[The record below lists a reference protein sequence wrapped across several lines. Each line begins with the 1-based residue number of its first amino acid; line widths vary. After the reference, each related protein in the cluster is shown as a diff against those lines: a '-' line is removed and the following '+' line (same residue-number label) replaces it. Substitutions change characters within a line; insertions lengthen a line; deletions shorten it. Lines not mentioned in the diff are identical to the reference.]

1 MKKLLVFLLVVC
13 MAVSAV
19 GCNVQN
25 AETSATT
32 SNATV
37 ESSEPATSTTTDS
50 AASAEKEPWNIAF
63 FTMAGS
69 GEFWASVM
77 AGAEKACKEY
87 GVTYTISGPD
97 TETSYEQQISMVE
110 DAITKGAQAICIAV
124 CDAEALVPTL
134 EAAAEKGIK
143 IILFNTSCNYQG
155 LTFIATD
162 NYAAGQ
168 LGGKALGEALG
179 GKGKVCLLGTAST
192 VPSNV
197 DRCEGA
203 KDYLNE
209 NFPDIEVV
217 DTQYC
222 EGDMEKA
229 ISIANDWI
237 TSIPDLAGIF
247 SNNDYSTIAVAN
259 VLEER
264 GKAGQIKHV
273 GFDATETNVV
283 YLESGTT
290 TAIVTQD
297 PGDIGY
303 QSIVCA
309 IKALEGETLE
319 PNIGTNILLVTKDN
333 LNDADVRE
341 ILGF

>member
-1 MKKLLVFLLVVC
+1 MKRILALLLVITLVAALAGC
-13 MAVSAV
+13 GGTQAPASA
-19 GCNVQN
+19 
-25 AETSATT
+25 
-32 SNATV
+32 
-37 ESSEPATSTTTDS
+37 PASQA
-50 AASAEKEPWNIAF
+50 AASAPAAGAGGEGSTPETGESWNVAV
-63 FTMAGS
+63 FTMSGS

-77 AGAEKACKEY
+77 GGAEEACKEY
-87 GVTYTISGPD
+87 GLVYTINGPD
-97 TETSYEQQISMVE
+97 SETSYEQQINMVE

-134 EAAAEKGIK
+134 ESAAEKGIK
-143 IILFNTSCNYQG
+143 IILFNTTCNYEG

-162 NYAAGQ
+162 NFEAGGM
-168 LGGKALGEALG
+168 GGKALAEAMG
-179 GKGKVCLLGTAST
+179 GKGKVCLLGTAET

-197 DRCEGA
+197 ERCEGA
-203 KDYLNE
+203 KAYIEE
-209 NFPDIEVV
+209 NYPDMEVV
-217 DTQYC
+217 DIKYC

-229 ISIANDWI
+229 MSITNDWL
-237 TSIPDLAGIF
+237 TSIPDLGGIF

-264 GKAGQIKHV
+264 GRAGEVLHV

-297 PGDIGY
+297 PADIGY
-303 QSIVCA
+303 QSVVSA
-309 IKALEGETLE
+309 VKALEGETL
-319 PNIGTNILLVTKDN
+319 PANIGTNILLVTKDN

-341 ILGF
+341 VLGF